1 VWLLKKKIV
10 AGAEGVGCRYSV
22 LLFCL
27 LLEIKIFCCLL
38 RCSSTSGELGCGR
51 RLVVD
56 VVTNGSA
63 VEALWGFTGG
73 AKWWL
78 DGRSVDGVESGLL

>member
-1 VWLLKKKIV
+1 MLTWLVMWHRLINF
-10 AGAEGVGCRYSV
+10 ASSV
-22 LLFCL
+22 F
-27 LLEIKIFCCLL
+27 CLL

-51 RLVVD
+51 RLVVA
-56 VVTNGSA
+56 VVTNRFA
-63 VEALWGFTGG
+63 VEALLEFTDG